1 MKLGKIRIAMLSVG
15 DQQYPQDQ
23 LGRVIQRVRDAVASL
38 ECVEEAHFATIM
50 NDADATRVETDM
62 KDRRFD
68 AIIVNYVSW
77 HITPFVMRTLKHFR
91 DVPVLVWGIG
101 GITGPDGKLD
111 APAAAAGVT
120 AIVPLLKQMGY
131 RYEVICE
138 KPDEALRIEA
148 CEMFLRQAAA
158 AKAVRNARI
167 GLVGY
172 ADMGLYS
179 CAYDKTLA
187 FDRLGVDIEDYY
199 SSELLDKMN
208 AFTAEEVAGAMEEIK
223 RDFTFTNAIPDKVL
237 DRVTRLYLAMAG
249 KRDERGLD
257 AISIKCV
264 NGVTQMGF
272 NPCLAQTLLADK
284 DTSVICECDAYGM
297 LTGIMFSRAT
307 GQTSAFVENY
317 EVFDETVLVGVCG
330 FIPRDFID
338 GDPKIRSAN
347 LGEFNTGISNVSR
360 MKTGRVTYGRLYQQ
374 GDSYRM
380 FLSGGEALPNPK
392 WTESGWAEPTPDFP
406 SVLLKPGM
414 PVQTYLENV
423 PGQHIIMV
431 YGDHVQEIKLLCR
444 LLGVEVDSV
453 NPV

>member
-1 MKLGKIRIAMLSVG
+1 MKLEKIRVAVLSVG
-15 DQQYPQDQ
+15 DQQYPQDR
-23 LGRVIQRVRDAVASL
+23 LGEVISRVRSAISALPCVAEAVA
-38 ECVEEAHFATIM
+38 ATIM
-50 NDADATRVETDM
+50 NDEDATRAELAL
-62 KDRRFD
+62 KDQHFD
-68 AIIVNYVSW
+68 AIVVNYVSW

-91 DVPVLVWGIG
+91 DTPVLVWGIG
-101 GITGPDGKLD
+101 GRTQNGKLD

-148 CEMFLRQAAA
+148 CDLFLRQAAA
-158 AKAVRNARI
+158 AKAVRSARI

-179 CAYDKTLA
+179 CAYDKTLV

-199 SSELLDKMN
+199 SSEMLEKMD
-208 AFTAEEVAGAMEEIK
+208 AFSEREVAAVIADIH
-223 RDFTFTNAIPDKVL
+223 RDFTFTNNIPDSVL
-237 DRVTRLYLAMAG
+237 NRVCRLYLAMAD
-249 KRDERGLD
+249 KRDQRGLD

-264 NGVTQMGF
+264 NGVTKMGF

-284 DTSVICECDAYGM
+284 DVSVICECDAYGM

-307 GQTSAFVENY
+307 GQASAFVENY
-317 EVFDETVLVGVCG
+317 EVFDGAVLVGVCG
-330 FIPRDFID
+330 FIPKDFVD
-338 GDPKIRSAN
+338 GDQRIRSAN

-360 MKTGRVTYGRLYQQ
+360 MKTGKVTYGRLYQA
-374 GDSYRM
+374 GDAYRM
-380 FLSGGEALPNPK
+380 FLAEGEALPSPK

-414 PVQTYLENV
+414 DVQTYLENV

-431 YGDHVQEIKLLCR
+431 YGEHLEEMKLLCK
-444 LLGVEVDSV
+444 LLGIEVDRV
-453 NPV
+453 